1 MTKDLSHCV
10 LDIGVAYKEDTDEV
24 VRILEE
30 ITDELRNDKT
40 FQPISWPHLKFL
52 GSMPLKTHR

>member
-1 MTKDLSHCV
+1 MTKDLSHYV

-30 ITDELRNDKT
+30 IADELRNDKI
-40 FQPISWPHLKFL
+40 FQPHILAHLKFL
-52 GSMPLKTHR
+52 RSTPLKTHR

>member
-1 MTKDLSHCV
+1 MTKDSSHCV

-30 ITDELRNDKT
+30 IADELRNDKI
-40 FQPISWPHLKFL
+40 FQPHILAHLKFL
-52 GSMPLKTHR
+52 RSTPLKTHR